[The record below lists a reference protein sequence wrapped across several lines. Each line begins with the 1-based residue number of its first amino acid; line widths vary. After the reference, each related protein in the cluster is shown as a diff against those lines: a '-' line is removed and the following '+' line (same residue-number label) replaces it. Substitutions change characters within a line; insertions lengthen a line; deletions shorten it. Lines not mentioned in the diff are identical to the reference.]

1 MLPFF
6 QCAKAQ
12 KALWIRYTCQGIKF
26 TTFVN
31 ITFLD
36 SIRTFTESTKTYFG
50 CLLDYAIPN
59 LIRK

>member
-26 TTFVN
+26 TTSVN
-31 ITFLD
+31 VTFLD
-36 SIRTFTESTKTYFG
+36 SIRTFTES
-50 CLLDYAIPN
+50 N
-59 LIRK
+59 